1 MIFGKLLNRLKQK
14 RGSLSDRVV
23 EGLDVMGGMPRDM
36 MPRRGSGIM
45 DGMRNRRF
53 FDRFRN
59 RLRPRPIRP
68 LDEMPVSVLPRVE
81 LGQGTVPGFQPPDP
95 EMMRPDPGRAFPGFK
110 DRPIEIPDIQ
120 PPDPTGGKQLPSG
133 ERMVL
138 PEPEIMPIESPV
150 KELKPVRPLPDLS
163 LLRPE
168 DRRRFLENRPMREQ
182 MPVML
187 LPDVEV
193 GEQLPPPELSPEAIA
208 GGIQRPRMLPGMR
221 GFSEGGIA
229 SLLDDP
235 MTKRIYENLIKQGYS
250 VQEAQRLVQQ
260 IAQRNLNIGNVKPNL
275 PITDKMAKSIT
286 QFDRMKDL
294 GFEKARK
301 LGEYAGMSKDEQV
314 KSIVDGIKKDFR
326 TLSDEEFKRK
336 TGLDKSLLRDP
347 DAAKKVLSREN
358 LRTVARGLATNPF
371 KMTPAGLAGTIV
383 GGAALGLLEPESGMR
398 LDPLGFALEQ
408 APQVAGK
415 VASKGARILGP
426 LKELADDFAEY
437 QPLPGESGVDL
448 PEFFKYI
455 PDPQQGINFML
466 GRPQDTRSFKLA
478 LREAEE
484 RGENTFM
491 FEGKMYQ
498 IVDDPTGLRKT
509 GVEIEPDGM
518 EQGGAVKLSEQSV
531 EFMPGTDIGM
541 MLDDLSDLKKK
552 AQMMS

>member
-59 RLRPRPIRP
+59 RIRPIRP
-68 LDEMPVSVLPRVE
+68 IDEMPVSLLPRVE
-81 LGQGTVPGFQPPDP
+81 LGQGTVPGFQPPDL

-187 LPDVEV
+187 EPDIEV
-193 GEQLPPPELSPEAIA
+193 GDQLPPPELSPEAIA

-509 GVEIEPDGM
+509 GVEIEPERM

>member
-23 EGLDVMGGMPRDM
+23 EGLDMMGGMPRDM

-59 RLRPRPIRP
+59 RIRPIRP
-68 LDEMPVSVLPRVE
+68 IDEMPVSLLPRVE

-150 KELKPVRPLPDLS
+150 KELKPVRPLPDIN

-168 DRRRFLENRPMREQ
+168 DRRRFLENRPIREQ

-187 LPDVEV
+187 EPDIEV
-193 GEQLPPPELSPEAIA
+193 GDQLPPPELSPEAIA

>member
-59 RLRPRPIRP
+59 RPRPIRP
-68 LDEMPVSVLPRVE
+68 LDEMPVSLLPRVE
-81 LGQGTVPGFQPPDP
+81 LGQGTVPGFLPPDP

>member
-23 EGLDVMGGMPRDM
+23 EGLDMMGGMPRDM

-59 RLRPRPIRP
+59 RIRPIRP
-68 LDEMPVSVLPRVE
+68 IDEMPVSLLPRVE
-81 LGQGTVPGFQPPDP
+81 LGQGTVPGFLPPDP

-509 GVEIEPDGM
+509 GVEIEPEGM

>member
-68 LDEMPVSVLPRVE
+68 LDEMPVSLLPRVE

>member
-59 RLRPRPIRP
+59 RPRPIRP
-68 LDEMPVSVLPRVE
+68 IDEMPVSLLPRVE
-81 LGQGTVPGFQPPDP
+81 LGQGTVPGFLPPDP

-120 PPDPTGGKQLPSG
+120 PPDPTGGKQVPSG

-509 GVEIEPDGM
+509 GVEIEPEGM

>member
-68 LDEMPVSVLPRVE
+68 LDEMPVSLLPRVE

-509 GVEIEPDGM
+509 GVEIEPEGM

>member
-59 RLRPRPIRP
+59 RISPIRP
-68 LDEMPVSVLPRVE
+68 IDEMPVSLLPRVE
-81 LGQGTVPGFQPPDP
+81 LGQGTVPGFQPPDL

>member
-59 RLRPRPIRP
+59 RIRPIRP
-68 LDEMPVSVLPRVE
+68 IDEMPVSLLPRVE

-168 DRRRFLENRPMREQ
+168 DRRRFLENRPIREE

>member
-23 EGLDVMGGMPRDM
+23 EGLDMMGGMPRDM

-59 RLRPRPIRP
+59 RIRPIRP
-68 LDEMPVSVLPRVE
+68 IDEMPVSLLPRVE

-163 LLRPE
+163 LLRSE

-466 GRPQDTRSFKLA
+466 GRPQDTRSIKLA

-509 GVEIEPDGM
+509 GVEIEPEGM

>member
-59 RLRPRPIRP
+59 RIRPIRP
-68 LDEMPVSVLPRVE
+68 IDEMPVSLLPRVE

-509 GVEIEPDGM
+509 GVEIEPEGM

>member
-59 RLRPRPIRP
+59 RIRPIRP
-68 LDEMPVSVLPRVE
+68 LDEMPVSLLPRVE
-81 LGQGTVPGFQPPDP
+81 LGQGTVPGFLPPDP

-187 LPDVEV
+187 EPDIEV
-193 GEQLPPPELSPEAIA
+193 GDQLPPPELSPEAIA

-509 GVEIEPDGM
+509 GVEIEPEGM

>member
-59 RLRPRPIRP
+59 RIRPIRP
-68 LDEMPVSVLPRVE
+68 IDEMPVSLLPRVE

-150 KELKPVRPLPDLS
+150 KELKPVSPLPDLS

-509 GVEIEPDGM
+509 GVEIEPEGM

>member
-59 RLRPRPIRP
+59 RPRPIRP
-68 LDEMPVSVLPRVE
+68 IDEMPVSLLPRVE

-326 TLSDEEFKRK
+326 TLSDEEFIRK

>member
-59 RLRPRPIRP
+59 RIRPIRP
-68 LDEMPVSVLPRVE
+68 IDEMPVSLLPRVE
-81 LGQGTVPGFQPPDP
+81 LGQGTVPGFQPPDL

-187 LPDVEV
+187 EPDIEV
-193 GEQLPPPELSPEAIA
+193 GDQLPPPELSPEAIA

-509 GVEIEPDGM
+509 GVEIEPEGM

>member
-59 RLRPRPIRP
+59 RIRPIRP
-68 LDEMPVSVLPRVE
+68 IDEMPVSLLPRVE

-408 APQVAGK
+408 APQVVGK

-509 GVEIEPDGM
+509 GVEIEPEGM

>member
-59 RLRPRPIRP
+59 RPRPIRP
-68 LDEMPVSVLPRVE
+68 IDEMPVSLLPRVE
-81 LGQGTVPGFQPPDP
+81 LGQGTVPGFLPPDP